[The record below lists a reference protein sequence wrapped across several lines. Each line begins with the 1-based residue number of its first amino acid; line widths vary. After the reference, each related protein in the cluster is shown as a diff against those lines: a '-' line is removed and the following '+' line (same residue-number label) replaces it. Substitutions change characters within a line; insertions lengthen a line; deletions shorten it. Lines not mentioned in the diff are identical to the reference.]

1 MIATAPVYYADNT
14 EARLLEDDRNPSAYV
29 EYMKPKRSIVEN
41 DKNYLCKFFIY
52 NGETAEDA
60 EETAAISYFKITQIK
75 AEDFI
80 EDEVDLLRMQAQDE
94 IRAYANFQ
102 DDWDGYGAEPISKSS
117 LNFAA
122 KFFKSIIV
130 VRGLIIGWDVSPTG
144 RKTVQVEK
152 TIGDNYYEIEFFDD
166 GKMICSAKK
175 NGKWSGTELKLIQ
188 EVVQWVENVV
198 S

>member
-1 MIATAPVYYADNT
+1 MTSFCTENNSTYIGLKKTVIIGFFTSSMATACPEYNLDDIDINEPVSGYCESLSIFDQDVDSIINDNKAAVEDSEEYSNAT
-14 EARLLEDDRNPSAYV
+14 KTLE
-29 EYMKPKRSIVEN
+29 
-41 DKNYLCKFFIY
+41 
-52 NGETAEDA
+52 
-60 EETAAISYFKITQIK
+60 AISEMK
-75 AEDFI
+75 E
-80 EDEVDLLRMQAQDE
+80 
-94 IRAYANFQ
+94 
-102 DDWDGYGAEPISKSS
+102 DWDGYGAEPISKSS